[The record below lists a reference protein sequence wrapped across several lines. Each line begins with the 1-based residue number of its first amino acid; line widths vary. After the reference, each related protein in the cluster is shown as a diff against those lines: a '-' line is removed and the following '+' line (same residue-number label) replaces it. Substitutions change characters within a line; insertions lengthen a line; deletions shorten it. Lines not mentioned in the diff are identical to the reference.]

1 MSNESPDGDTTGS
14 DVTATSIHVPAA
26 ANSGAIGAMGR
37 DLPDGEHSI
46 PRKQVFS
53 WALWDWATQPF
64 NSVILTFVF
73 VALYLVGDSFID
85 PAIVALGTDSADYKA
100 ASAALDSQFG
110 FALFI
115 GGLFVAVLAPV
126 MGQRGD
132 SSGNRKR
139 WLLINTL
146 LLIVCMAL
154 LFFVEAAPAYFVLGI
169 SLVSAGSVFSE
180 IAGVHYN
187 AMLAQ
192 VSTRRTVGKVSGL
205 GWGFGYLGGI
215 VALVIVV
222 IVTQLDWFGMDT
234 SNGMAY
240 RIIALGCAVWA
251 IAFSIPIMLNVSES
265 AGRTDRP
272 KVGFLR
278 SYVVLGHDVARI
290 FRTSRSTFWF
300 LIASAIYRDGL
311 AGVFAFGAI
320 IAAKVFGFSNN
331 EVLIFGIVANLVAG
345 ISTILSGR
353 LDDRF
358 GARAVIMTALGGLIV
373 ASLVV
378 FFLHDQGVIVFWV
391 VGLVLCMFVGP
402 AQASSRSL
410 LARLAPAG
418 HEGEIFGLYA
428 TTGRAASFM
437 APGLWALF
445 TSVFVGTHWGI
456 LGIAIVLLV
465 GFVFMLFVRTPQHVR
480 G

>member
-1 MSNESPDGDTTGS
+1 MSNESPDN
-14 DVTATSIHVPAA
+14 DVTATDKTLPAT
-26 ANSGAIGAMGR
+26 ANSGAIAAMGLGLQEDR
-37 DLPDGEHSI
+37 AI

-85 PAIVALGTDSADYKA
+85 PAIVALGPEHPDYKA

-110 FALFI
+110 FALFL
-115 GGLFVAVLAPV
+115 GGLMIAVLAPV

-132 SSGNRKR
+132 ASGNRKR
-139 WLLINTL
+139 WLLVNTAL
-146 LLIVCMAL
+146 LVVCMAL
-154 LFFVEAAPAYFVLGI
+154 LFFVEAAPAYFVFGI
-169 SLVSAGSVFSE
+169 ALVSIASVFSE

-187 AMLAQ
+187 AMLSQ

-222 IVTQLDWFGMDT
+222 VATQLDWFGMDT

-240 RIIALGCAVWA
+240 RVIALGCAVWA
-251 IAFSIPIMLNVSES
+251 VAFSIPLLLNVPENTPRP
-265 AGRTDRP
+265 GRAQ
-272 KVGFLR
+272 VGFLR
-278 SYVVLGHDVARI
+278 SYVVLGQDVARL

-345 ISTILSGR
+345 LSTILAGR

-358 GARAVIMTALGGLIV
+358 GARAVIMTALGGLVI
-373 ASLVV
+373 ASLTV
-378 FFLHDQGVIVFWV
+378 FFLHDQGSIVFWV
-391 VGLVLCMFVGP
+391 VGLLLCVFVGP

-410 LARLAPAG
+410 LTRLAPAG
-418 HEGEIFGLYA
+418 QEGEIFGLYA

-445 TSVFVGTHWGI
+445 TGLFLGTHWGI
-456 LGIAIVLLV
+456 LGIALVLLV
-465 GFVFMLFVRTPQHVR
+465 GFVFMLFVRTPKHVR
-480 G
+480 P